1 MEIERKTGMLEFVKV
16 LHNEDDKK
24 QAVFMLPPED
34 GTPAQFFLYSHVNN
48 DMAHETMVFRCDKDG
63 DSNMR
68 DLISDSG
75 YVESDVMMQRLVDHL
90 VSKGDLICEQEV

>member
-1 MEIERKTGMLEFVKV
+1 MLEFVKV